1 MSEPAAWR
9 VVDGGLAIAV
19 RVTPRGGRDALTAGT
34 PEHLAARLA
43 AAPVDGAANAA
54 LIALVGT
61 LRGMQVRTSSRELGR
76 LTTVAVVQSIFLVIL
91 ADAVFAVIFMELDI

>member
-1 MSEPAAWR
+1 VSEPAAWR

-34 PEHLAARLA
+34 PDYLAARLA

-54 LIALVGT
+54 LIALVAKSFGVPK
-61 LRGMQVRTSSRELGR
+61 RAVRI
-76 LTTVAVVQSIFLVIL
+76 VAGDTPAL
-91 ADAVFAVIFMELDI
+91 AEIAAAL